1 MTVLALEAPTAGEG
15 DVARYMRRSAPSSS
29 AFGVRDQDTWLM
41 LLIRRCGGGVRGGE
55 DVMRVEALMLKLVMG
70 RSVSSSSLNSGD
82 GGSSAMVDPSEMKD
96 SCDIC
101 DMFVVED

>member
-1 MTVLALEAPTAGEG
+1 
-15 DVARYMRRSAPSSS
+15 
-29 AFGVRDQDTWLM
+29 
-41 LLIRRCGGGVRGGE
+41 
-55 DVMRVEALMLKLVMG
+55 MRVEALMLKLVMG

-101 DMFVVED
+101 DMLVVEDWRRACLVCLIGEDSGSPSRFFHVA